1 MKKLLYIILLLSLSA
16 CSSLGIGG
24 ADPTAVPVAAESA
37 PLEPAG
43 VVAEGHLEPA
53 ESRYLAFAQPG
64 RVAEILVE
72 AGQQVEAGQALARL
86 ENSEE
91 AQARLDAALLEVT
104 AAQQALDDL
113 QRTAGLA
120 HHQAWTERVR
130 ADQALVQAQ
139 KAWDAIDTQETE
151 DELEEARTAVADAQ
165 KELNDA
171 QADFEPYK
179 DLPEDNS
186 QRKEAQNTL
195 DDAEQAYSDAVLK
208 SDEIVNARALAEAT
222 LALARS
228 QQAEAQR
235 RFERTEGAVDPDAL
249 KLAELRLQSAQSAQ
263 AAAQAALDNLTLE
276 APFAGSVI
284 DINVLP
290 GELTGTS
297 NWAVL
302 LADTRTWYVRTSDLT
317 ELEVVQIEPG
327 QAAELVPDAL
337 TELTLDGVV
346 VEISDTYRTQTGD
359 ILYDVR
365 LRLDAP
371 DSRLK
376 WGMTFEIT
384 FSEK

>member
-1 MKKLLYIILLLSLSA
+1 MKKLLYIILLLSLTA

-24 ADPTAVPVAAESA
+24 ADPTAAPTQAESA
-37 PLEPAG
+37 TPAPSG

-64 RVAEILVE
+64 RVAEILVK

-91 AQARLDAALLEVT
+91 AQARLDAALLEVS

-113 QRTAGLA
+113 QRTIDLA

-130 ADQALVQAQ
+130 TDQALVQAQ
-139 KAWDAIDTQETE
+139 KAWDAIDTQATE
-151 DELEEARTAVADAQ
+151 DELEDARTAVADAQ
-165 KELNDA
+165 KELNTA
-171 QADFEPYK
+171 KTDFEPYK
-179 DLPEDNS
+179 DLPVDNA
-186 QRKEAQNTL
+186 QRKDAQKTL

-208 SDEIVNARALAEAT
+208 RDEIINARALAEAN
-222 LALARS
+222 LALAKS
-228 QQAEAQR
+228 QQAEALR
-235 RFERTEGAVDPDAL
+235 RFERTDGAVDPDAL
-249 KLAELRLQSAQSAQ
+249 NLAELRLQAAESAQ

-276 APFAGSVI
+276 APFAGTVI

-290 GELTGTS
+290 GELTATS

-302 LADTRTWYVRTSDLT
+302 LADTSAWYVRTSDLT
-317 ELEVVQIEPG
+317 ELEVVRIELG
-327 QAAELVPDAL
+327 QQAELVPDAL
-337 TELTLDGVV
+337 PDLTLGGVV

-371 DSRLK
+371 DPRLK
-376 WGMTFEIT
+376 WGMTFEVT

>member
-1 MKKLLYIILLLSLSA
+1 MKKLLYTILLLSLTA

-24 ADPTAVPVAAESA
+24 ADPTAAPAPAEIA
-37 PLEPAG
+37 PLELSG

-64 RVAEILVE
+64 RVDEILVE

-91 AQARLDAALLEVT
+91 AQARLDGALLEVA

-113 QRTAGLA
+113 QRTTGLA
-120 HHQAWTERVR
+120 HHQAWAERVR

-139 KAWDAIDTQETE
+139 KAWDAIDTQATE
-151 DELEEARTAVADAQ
+151 DELEDARTAVADAQ

-186 QRKEAQNTL
+186 QRKEAQSTL

-208 SDEIVNARALAEAT
+208 RDEIINARALAEAN
-222 LALARS
+222 LALAKS
-228 QQAEAQR
+228 QQAEAVR
-235 RFERTEGAVDPDAL
+235 RFERTDGAVDPDAL
-249 KLAELRLQSAQSAQ
+249 NLAELRLQSAESAQ

-276 APFAGSVI
+276 APFAGTVI

-297 NWAVL
+297 NWAIL
-302 LADTRTWYVRTSDLT
+302 LADTNTWYVRTSDLT
-317 ELEVVQIEPG
+317 ELEVVRIELG
-327 QAAELVPDAL
+327 QEAELVPDAL
-337 TELTLDGVV
+337 PELVLDGVV

-365 LRLDAP
+365 LSLDAP
-371 DSRLK
+371 DPRLK

-384 FSEK
+384 FSD